1 MLCCRSFNASPTS
14 ASPLSTDI
22 LHCLHVRTLAM
33 VKPDALKNF
42 GAILGAVEA
51 AGFTVGRLR
60 MCQLTPAIAQGFYAV
75 HADRPFFGPLT
86 EFMSSGRIVAMELVA
101 PGEYPPFK
109 APCSQAPSS
118 TTPACI
124 ISSEHCPSFP
134 PSALVAHRTPHQGL
148 PTTHSGSVGTAKPSM
163 ASNPLVSN

>member
-101 PGEYPPFK
+101 PGEYPPFM

-124 ISSEHCPSFP
+124 ISSEHCPLLPSFCIGGPSDTP
-134 PSALVAHRTPHQGL
+134 PRAA
-148 PTTHSGSVGTAKPSM
+148 
-163 ASNPLVSN
+163 NDPLWLCRNSQTINGIKSPGI